1 MSLRIIE
8 PERPGFDLR
17 TFECPKCFFT
27 DTLVVPISREA
38 EVSIAISQSRIE
50 GNTVASI
57 TNTASRVSRHVDGVF
72 DPTTSVSRLELA
84 LSKKRRRA
92 SGA

>member
-17 TFECPKCFFT
+17 TFECPKCFVI
-27 DTLVVPISREA
+27 DTLVVSISRE
-38 EVSIAISQSRIE
+38 EVFTAIAQSCIE
-50 GNTVASI
+50 GNTAASI
-57 TNTASRVSRHVDGVF
+57 TNTASRVSRHVDGVV

-84 LSKKRRRA
+84 LSKKRRRV